1 MTQPL
6 KVAFD
11 SDGVA
16 LTGNLFLPDSAA
28 TAGNLF
34 LPDGAAT
41 AGPLPGVVVAGTWTS
56 VKELMADRYAERLA
70 ARGYAA
76 LSFDFT
82 GFGESEGAPRDV
94 ENPVRKVRD
103 IHHAVTFLAG
113 HEAVDADRLGALGIC
128 AAVMYMSDNT
138 ASDPRVRSLALVA
151 PWLHDAEIC
160 EAAYGGAE
168 AVAERVK
175 AGLEARAQYE
185 ETGEVAYVPVVSAT
199 DERAAMPYD
208 IDFYLNP
215 ERGGI
220 PAWPNRFAVMS
231 WADWLTYDAVALAPR
246 IDRPTV
252 LVHSEDAAIP
262 DGARRFHA
270 GLVGPKEILWT
281 EGTQFDFYDSEPQ
294 VTIAVDTVAAHFART
309 LS

>member
-1 MTQPL
+1 MTRTI
-6 KVAFD
+6 KVTFD
-11 SDGVA
+11 SEGVA
-16 LTGNLFLPDSAA
+16 LTGNLFLPDD
-28 TAGNLF
+28 AG
-34 LPDGAAT
+34 AS
-41 AGPLPGVVVAGTWTS
+41 GPLPGIVVAGTWTS

-70 ARGYAA
+70 ARGHAA

-82 GFGESEGAPRDV
+82 GFGESEGTPRDV
-94 ENPVRKVRD
+94 EDPARKVRD

-113 HEAVDADRLGALGIC
+113 HEAVDAGRIGALGIC
-128 AAVMYMSDNT
+128 AAAMYMSDN
-138 ASDPRVRSLALVA
+138 AARDPRVRSLALVA
-151 PWLHDAEIC
+151 PWLHDAAIC

-175 AGLEARAQYE
+175 TGREARARYE
-185 ETGEVAYVPVVSAT
+185 ETGEIDYVPVVSAT

-215 ERGGI
+215 ARGGI

-246 IDRPTV
+246 ITRPTL

-262 DGARRFHA
+262 EGAHRFHA
-270 GLVGPKEILWT
+270 GLAGPKDILWT
-281 EGTQFDFYDSEPQ
+281 QGTQFDFYDQEPQ
-294 VTIAVDTVAAHFART
+294 VALAVDTVTAHFGRT
-309 LS
+309 LA

>member
-1 MTQPL
+1 MTRTS
-6 KVAFD
+6 KVTFD
-11 SDGVA
+11 SEGVT
-16 LTGNLFLPDSAA
+16 LTGNLHLPEGADS
-28 TAGNLF
+28 
-34 LPDGAAT
+34 P
-41 AGPLPGVVVAGTWTS
+41 GPLPGIVVAGTWTS

-82 GFGESEGAPRDV
+82 GFGESGGEPRDV
-94 ENPVRKVRD
+94 EDPARKVRD
-103 IHHAVTFLAG
+103 IHHALTFLAA
-113 HEAVDADRLGALGIC
+113 HEAVDGDRLGALGIC
-128 AAVMYMSDNT
+128 AAAMYMSHNT
-138 ASDPRVRSLALVA
+138 ADDPRVRSLALVA
-151 PWLHDAEIC
+151 PWLHDADIC

-168 AVAERVK
+168 AVAERIK
-175 AGLEARAQYE
+175 AGREARARYD
-185 ETGEVAYVPVVSAT
+185 ETGEVEYVPVVSAT

-215 ERGGI
+215 ARGGI

-246 IDRPTV
+246 IDRPTL

-270 GLVGPKEILWT
+270 GLAGPGDILWT
-281 EGTQFDFYDSEPQ
+281 EGTQFDFYDAEPQ